1 MSVASDLIRD
11 RAKMFKTVRLFFEE
25 RGVLEVDLPILG
37 KAAPIDAHIDIMRVD
52 LQGKQIGYLHSSP
65 EYAMKRL
72 LAQGIGDIYQ
82 MGHVFRDGEWG
93 ALHNP
98 EFTMIEWY
106 RLGVPLEHLIQET
119 LDLICLFIPHK
130 KITFLTYA
138 EAFLKF
144 AHIDLPSAHIKTF
157 KTAAQ
162 NLRLS
167 LPSDSDTWSQETWLD
182 YFFAFVVEPNLQTL
196 TVIYDYPPSHAAL
209 SQLKKKGDELVAER
223 FEVYC
228 QGIELANGFHEL
240 IDSEEQ
246 RHRLLQENLK
256 RLALG
261 KETLPIDEDF
271 LQALNSLPDCC
282 GVAVGFD
289 RLMLLRNQKKQL
301 SEILPLSNRLA
312 IIAR

>member
-1 MSVASDLIRD
+1 MSVASELIRD
-11 RAKMFKTVRLFFEE
+11 RAKMLKTVRLFFEE

-82 MGHVFRDGEWG
+82 MGHVFRDGELG

-106 RLGVPLEHLIQET
+106 RLTVPLEHLIQET

-130 KITFLTYA
+130 TITFLTYA
-138 EAFLKF
+138 EAFWKF
-144 AHIDLPSAHIKTF
+144 AHIDLPSAQITTF

-182 YFFAFVVEPNLQTL
+182 YFFAFVVEPHLQTL
-196 TVIYDYPPSHAAL
+196 TVIYDYPASHAAL
-209 SQLKKKGDELVAER
+209 SQLKKKGTELVAER

-246 RHRLLQENLK
+246 RYRLIRENEK
-256 RLALG
+256 RLSLG
-261 KETLPIDEDF
+261 KEALPIDEDF

-289 RLMLLRNQKKQL
+289 RLMLLRNQKKRL
-301 SEILPLSNRLA
+301 SEILPL
-312 IIAR
+312 